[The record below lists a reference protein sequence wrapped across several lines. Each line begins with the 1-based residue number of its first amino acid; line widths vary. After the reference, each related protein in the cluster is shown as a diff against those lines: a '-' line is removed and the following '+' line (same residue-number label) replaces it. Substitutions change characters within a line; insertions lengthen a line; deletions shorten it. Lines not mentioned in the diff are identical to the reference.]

1 MAFWYFIIGFIASA
15 VAMFVI
21 NTARFVRRHYNK
33 NLSML
38 EVIKLVVGQSLDD
51 ASEPAP
57 VTQSEATTE
66 LVPVLPVGVE
76 LAQSQPANAELA
88 QTEPGPIVEP
98 TRPVADPLDMPAFG
112 RRLTRSADPI
122 AELKDFV
129 RQTRAAETAQS
140 GPQQDA
146 LESNPAPDALSLY
159 LARGLE
165 EAGLLDTQAKFP
177 AMTVVRPSRSKSFYL
192 RVSTDEMP
200 WGDYLRMLGIE
211 GALNRAL
218 FAWEHLVK
226 DADDSAEPPS
236 IEELY
241 CFNQALATSITAQL
255 GSEPISHASMSDFLG
270 EWGVRQ
276 AIASGIESFRLPLRL
291 TAHFRLNLMG
301 GDAAIVASFVP
312 AAAQPHSVYSAEL
325 DRVIEATSSMRER
338 AATDYALRC
347 ALLLAS
353 HAFRC
358 SKRLCHVFVAF
369 TMDTPAH
376 HVCVLSGDISRE
388 ALREYDLSKQFDAEQ
403 VCREL
408 GVHFELKD
416 GGLQEIEQGFSLDS
430 ERFCP
435 RTRYEAVDLSERI
448 LPRFEAML
456 LGANKVSDLAIN
468 ENAHRDEVAQ
478 QVVRMLTGST
488 SKDVHRILE
497 LTQNDKDKTVQDAG
511 RRLATRLIDG
521 TLAESD
527 TYALTQEF
535 VFGDELTRACER
547 ALDLLNEDEP
557 QAAADVLTDAL
568 APLDALDV
576 YADTDEVNWREF
588 TSYVGRALYNRLFA
602 NEGAEVRLV
611 PDSYYSAQL
620 LQASAQIMLGRPD
633 VALGFAQRAQDL
645 NPLDMSAVLR
655 TVRCYETKGDLE
667 AASAELMRYL
677 ETAFDPNAIGA
688 CYYRLA
694 YFQWQQGNTELADAC
709 YQKALTIRTPATMPA
724 MIELQMMRL
733 GGGTKP
739 VKPDDVETIID
750 EAGIPLAPTELV
762 TDVLIEAAQ
771 AATDAEVFPVARS
784 FATLLG
790 SLSGDDVMHDIASS
804 IEHEPDR

>member
-1 MAFWYFIIGFIASA
+1 MAFWYFVIGFVASA
-15 VAMFVI
+15 VAFFVI
-21 NTARFVRRHYNK
+21 NAIRFVRHHYNK
-33 NLSML
+33 NLSVL
-38 EVIKLVVGQSLDD
+38 EVIKLVTG
-51 ASEPAP
+51 
-57 VTQSEATTE
+57 
-66 LVPVLPVGVE
+66 
-76 LAQSQPANAELA
+76 PANAAPSNEASTSVALA
-88 QTEPGPIVEP
+88 PVENSTVAITPVEESKAAPAEAEPEVLSEP
-98 TRPVADPLDMPAFG
+98 ERPVADPLDMAAFS

-129 RQTRAAETAQS
+129 RQTRAAEAAQTCPHHADS
-140 GPQQDA
+140 DA
-146 LESNPAPDALSLY
+146 NPAPDALSLY
-159 LARGLE
+159 LVRGLE
-165 EAGLLDTQAKFP
+165 EAGLLDSEAKFP
-177 AMTVVRPSRSKSFYL
+177 AITVVRPSRSKSFYL
-192 RVSTDEMP
+192 RVGVDEMS
-200 WGDYLRMLGIE
+200 WGDYLRMIGIE

-226 DADDSAEPPS
+226 DAGEDEESPS
-236 IEELY
+236 LEELY
-241 CFNQALATSITAQL
+241 CFNQALSDSITAQL
-255 GSEPISHASMSDFLG
+255 GSESISHASMSDFLG

-276 AIASGIESFRLPLRL
+276 AIASGIESFRVPLRL
-291 TAHFRLNLMG
+291 TARFRLNLMG

-325 DRVIEATSSMRER
+325 DRVIEATSTMRER

-388 ALREYDLSKQFDAEQ
+388 ALREYDLSKHFDAEQ

-408 GVHFELKD
+408 GVRFELKD
-416 GGLQEIEQGFSLDS
+416 EALQEIEQGFSLDS

-478 QVVRMLTGST
+478 QLVRMLTGST
-488 SKDVHRILE
+488 TKDVHRILE
-497 LTQNDKDKTVQDAG
+497 LTQNDKDKTVQEAG
-511 RRLATRLIDG
+511 KRLVAQLIDG
-521 TLAESD
+521 TLSDND

-557 QAAADVLTDAL
+557 QEAADILTDAL
-568 APLDALDV
+568 APIDALDV
-576 YADTDEVNWREF
+576 YADTNEVNWREF
-588 TSYVGRALYNRLFA
+588 TSYVGRALYNRLLA

-633 VALGFAQRAQDL
+633 VALGFAERARDL
-645 NPLDMSAVLR
+645 NPLDMSALLR
-655 TVRCYETKGDLE
+655 IVRALEVKGELA
-667 AASAELMRYL
+667 AASDELMAYL
-677 ETAFDPNAIGA
+677 EIAFDPNAIGT

-694 YFQWQQGNTELADAC
+694 YLQWHLGNIELADAC
-709 YQKALTIRTPATMPA
+709 YQKALTTRTPAVMPA
-724 MIELQMMRL
+724 MIELQMLRL
-733 GGGTKP
+733 SSGSKS
-739 VKPDDVETIID
+739 VKPDDVEAILE
-750 EAGIPLAPTELV
+750 EAGIPLAPTEQV

-804 IEHEPDR
+804 IEREPDR